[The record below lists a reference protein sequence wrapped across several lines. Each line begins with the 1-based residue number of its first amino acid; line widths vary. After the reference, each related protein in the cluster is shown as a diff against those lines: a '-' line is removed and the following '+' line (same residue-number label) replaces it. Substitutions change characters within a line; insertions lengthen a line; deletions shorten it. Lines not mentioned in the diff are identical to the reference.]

1 MSDLK
6 KQKDPSSIRD
16 ILLNIS
22 IFLLLIIVVY
32 LSYSFIYRHFVNPPI
47 EINKETKVIQI
58 DVLNGC
64 GIPGIAIKFTDYL
77 RARGFD
83 VLEMGN
89 YKSFDVEETIV
100 IDRSGRLENAR
111 KVAYALGV
119 NNKNIIQQV
128 SKDSYLDCSVVI
140 GKDYYSL
147 KPMK

>member
-1 MSDLK
+1 M
-6 KQKDPSSIRD
+6 
-16 ILLNIS
+16 LNIS